1 MCRFDMSFNDTVVN
15 EMRLHF
21 ADERR
26 MLLWMQVEMEKIM
39 REYVAQFKT
48 PEVDGRQL
56 LNQLQSLPDTP
67 DGFLQLDTV
76 LLPSQT
82 SVEELRE
89 EALLEKYGV

>member
-1 MCRFDMSFNDTVVN
+1 MSFNDTVVN
-15 EMRLHF
+15 EMRPHF

-26 MLLWMQVEMEKIM
+26 MLLWMQVQMEKVM

-56 LNQLQSLPDTP
+56 LNQLQALPDTP
-67 DGFLQLDTV
+67 EGFLLLDTV
-76 LLPSQT
+76 LQPSHT
-82 SVEELRE
+82 SVVDLRE